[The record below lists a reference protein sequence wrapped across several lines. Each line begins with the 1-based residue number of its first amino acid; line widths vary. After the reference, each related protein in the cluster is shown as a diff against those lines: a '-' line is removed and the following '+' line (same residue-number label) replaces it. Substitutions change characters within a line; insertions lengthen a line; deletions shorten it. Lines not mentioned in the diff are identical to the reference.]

1 MNINLI
7 LGLIWLVWFF
17 IGILTTDKPNWTNY
31 GWIVISA
38 MYLSLYFTKGKIN
51 I

>member
-7 LGLIWLVWFF
+7 LGLIWLVWFYRN
-17 IGILTTDKPNWTNY
+17 LTTDKPNWTNY